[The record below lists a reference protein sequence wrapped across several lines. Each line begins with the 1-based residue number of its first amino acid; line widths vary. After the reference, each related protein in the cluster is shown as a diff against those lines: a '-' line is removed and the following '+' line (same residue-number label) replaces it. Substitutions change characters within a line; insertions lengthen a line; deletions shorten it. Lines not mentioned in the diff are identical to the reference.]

1 MATPSKSAH
10 LNFYINGQQV
20 QPATEWQ
27 DLSIL
32 ATFEEGNPQANITT
46 EQFTFILDAYT
57 KIKEHIASGLT
68 GGIGVMEGLP
78 FDIAATSTQGNL
90 DVFKGFIDTQND
102 LFINDTLGQIEANIK
117 KLDSLNTLN
126 DRLSGTTFDYLY
138 EIGVIDDSDF
148 TDLEYVVEVT
158 NKTEQAII
166 LSIAIFSISKTLADS
181 SATLGEDIS
190 TVVAFAASVLGAG
203 GAPAY
208 QVAIAVIR
216 LAYFTALII
225 QLTRLIRDLINTF
238 IPPIRTH
245 KCINVKTALEKVS
258 NYFNYPFNTSITQLD
273 NIYYLPSNINYDI
286 TDDRGFL
293 KKAQTITKGIPQA
306 RDFGFLTIEFFEF
319 VANMFN
325 ARYGIFKGKLEF
337 HTELS
342 PFWRKQSTYQ
352 FPDILED
359 SYKYNTTDLKSNIL
373 ISFNT
378 DLTDEW
384 TIENYKGTNYQVIT
398 DAITVNDEKKKTI
411 IGLDEVR
418 IPLALATRK
427 DELNFAEKLLK
438 IPAGVVDSISSVA
451 NVITFGTIKKTN
463 FTSQINSKIGMMKVS
478 TNNHSVPKLVW
489 LENGKLPKDH
499 RDKLSAKTLWS
510 YGVDEKSFLTNNFK
524 RQRRIVTDFEIPFGF
539 SDFLKTIDNSY
550 FTTID
555 GRKGKIEK
563 LEWNIDKDTAIIDYY
578 IEEIY
583 TKNLKET
590 FIEPE

>member
-1 MATPSKSAH
+1 MATPSKSAQ
-10 LNFYINGQQV
+10 LQFYIKGKQV

-57 KIKEHIASGLT
+57 EINQHLTSGLT
-68 GGIGVMEGLP
+68 GGIGIMEGLP
-78 FDIAATSTQGNL
+78 FDIAATSTNGNL

-138 EIGVIDDSDF
+138 EIGVITDDDF
-148 TDLEYVVEVT
+148 TDLEYVVEIVD
-158 NKTEQAII
+158 KTEQAII
-166 LSIAIFSISKTLADS
+166 LSIAIFSISKTLIDS
-181 SATLGEDIS
+181 SATLGEDLATIAS
-190 TVVAFAASVLGAG
+190 FAASVFGAI

-208 QVAIAVIR
+208 QVAIAIVR
-216 LAYFTALII
+216 LAYFIALLM
-225 QLTRLIRDLINTF
+225 QLTQLIRDLINTF

-245 KCINVKTALEKVS
+245 KCINLKTALEKIS
-258 NYFNYPFNTSITQLD
+258 NYFNYPFNTSISELD
-273 NIYYLPSNINYDI
+273 NMYYLPSNINYDI
-286 TDDRGFL
+286 TDNRGFL
-293 KKAQTITKGIPQA
+293 SKAQTIEKGIPQA
-306 RDFGFLTIEFFEF
+306 RDFGFLTIEFFEL

-342 PFWRKQSTYQ
+342 LFWRKQSTYQ
-352 FPDILED
+352 FPNILED
-359 SYKYNTTDLKSNIL
+359 SYKYNTTDLKSNII

-418 IPLALATRK
+418 IPLALANRK

-438 IPAGVVDSISSVA
+438 VPAGLVDGISSVA
-451 NVITFGTIKKTN
+451 NVITFGAVKKTN
-463 FTSQINSKIGMMKVS
+463 FISQINSKIGIMKVG

-499 RDKLSAKTLWS
+499 REKLSAKSLWN
-510 YGVDEKSFLTNNFK
+510 YGVKEKSFLTNNFQ
-524 RQRRIVTDFEIPFGF
+524 RQRRLITDFEIPFGF
-539 SDFLKTIDNSY
+539 SDYLKLIDNSY
-550 FTTID
+550 FTLQD
-555 GRKGKIEK
+555 GRKGKVEK
-563 LEWNIDKDTAIIDYY
+563 LEWNMDKDTAIIDYY
-578 IEEIY
+578 IEDVY
-583 TKNLKET
+583 TKNLEQT